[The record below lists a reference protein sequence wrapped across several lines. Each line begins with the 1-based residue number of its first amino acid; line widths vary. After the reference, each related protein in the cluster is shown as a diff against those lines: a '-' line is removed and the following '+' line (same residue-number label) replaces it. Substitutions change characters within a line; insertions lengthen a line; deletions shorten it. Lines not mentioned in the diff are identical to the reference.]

1 MKTMPPA
8 MKAVLALNI
17 AGTALL
23 CASLLVETPFW
34 LTVTMANGSFFLAA
48 SFVLW
53 LRLVIME
60 AKSKGLL
67 D

>member
-1 MKTMPPA
+1 MKTMPLA
-8 MKAVLALNI
+8 MKVVLGLNI

-34 LTVTMANGSFFLAA
+34 LTVTMSNGSLLLIA
-48 SFVLW
+48 SFLLW
-53 LRLVIME
+53 LRLVIKE
-60 AKSKGLL
+60 AMSKGLL

>member
-1 MKTMPPA
+1 MKTMPLA
-8 MKAVLALNI
+8 IKVLLALNI

-34 LTVTMANGSFFLAA
+34 LTVTMSNGSLLLMVSFL
-48 SFVLW
+48 LW
-53 LRLVIME
+53 LRLVIRE
-60 AKSKGLL
+60 ATSKGLL

>member
-1 MKTMPPA
+1 MKTMPLA
-8 MKAVLALNI
+8 MKVVLGLNI

-34 LTVTMANGSFFLAA
+34 LTVTMSNGWFLLIA
-48 SFVLW
+48 SFLLW
-53 LRLVIME
+53 LRLVIKE
-60 AKSKGLL
+60 AMSKGLL